1 MRYMVS
7 VAAVVLIIL
16 LSYGFVVASG
26 GAEARSSDARV
37 IYIQSESDAEKLRME
52 IERLHTIA
60 SIREV
65 LETYYPEASMETK
78 RELADNVY
86 DSSKLYGLE
95 VELVLAV
102 IKTESAFRETAV
114 SHKGALGL
122 MQVLPRT
129 GMAMAEELDLDW
141 NGRKS
146 LINRRTNIM
155 LGCYYLK
162 KMLNRYGR
170 LDHALLAYNA
180 GPTRFDEML
189 LLKKDVSGTYA
200 KMVTRNKKLLTRE
213 HFSYKLG
220 DDRQ

>member
-7 VAAVVLIIL
+7 VASVVLIIL
-16 LSYGFVVASG
+16 LSYGFFVASG

-52 IERLHTIA
+52 IDRLRTIA
-60 SIREV
+60 SVREV
-65 LETYYPEASMETK
+65 LEAYYPEASMGAK
-78 RELADNVY
+78 RELADTIY
-86 DSSKLYGLE
+86 DSCQLYGLE

-129 GMAMAEELDLDW
+129 GMAMAEELDIDW

-146 LINRRTNIM
+146 LIDRRTNIM

-180 GPTRFDEML
+180 GPTRFDEIL
-189 LLKKDVSGTYA
+189 SLKKDVPGTYA

-220 DDRQ
+220 DDPQ

>member
-1 MRYMVS
+1 MRYIVS
-7 VAAVVLIIL
+7 GAAVVLFIL

-26 GAEARSSDARV
+26 GADVRSSDAKV

-52 IERLHTIA
+52 IERLRTIA

-65 LETYYPEASMETK
+65 LETYYPEALVEAK
-78 RELADNVY
+78 RELADTIY
-86 DSSKLYGLE
+86 DSCKLYGLE

-129 GMAMAEELDLDW
+129 GMAMAEELDIDW
-141 NGRKS
+141 NGQSS
-146 LINRRTNIM
+146 LIDRRTNIM

-162 KMLNRYGR
+162 KMLDRYGR

-189 LLKKDVSGTYA
+189 SMKKKLSGTYA
-200 KMVTRNKKLLTRE
+200 KMVNRNMQLLTRE
-213 HFSYKLG
+213 HFSQKL
-220 DDRQ
+220 DDGMQ